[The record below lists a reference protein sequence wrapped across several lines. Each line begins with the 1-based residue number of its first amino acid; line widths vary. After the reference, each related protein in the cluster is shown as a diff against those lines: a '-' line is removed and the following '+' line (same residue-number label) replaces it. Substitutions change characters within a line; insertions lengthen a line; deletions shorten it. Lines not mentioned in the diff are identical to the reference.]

1 MSIIN
6 LLKDKNLKVTKN
18 RKIILE
24 ALQKEENPIS
34 AEELF
39 EKLKKE
45 NEMDL
50 STIYRNLNIL
60 EEKSVLLKTT
70 NFDGLNYYQI
80 NNSKHKH
87 FITCNNCHKK
97 FVIDDCPVHELEEKI
112 ERQTGFIINGHNFEF
127 TGLCPDC
134 QNKELNN
141 K

>member
-1 MSIIN
+1 MSINN
-6 LLKDKNLKVTKN
+6 LLKEKNLKVTKN

-39 EKLKKE
+39 DKLKKE

-70 NFDGLNYYQI
+70 NLDGLNYYQI
-80 NNSKHKH
+80 NNNKHKH

-97 FVIDDCPVHELEEKI
+97 FVIKNCPVHELEEKI
-112 ERQTGFIINGHNFEF
+112 EKETGFIISGHNFEF
-127 TGLCPDC
+127 TGICPDC
-134 QNKELNN
+134 QNK
-141 K
+141 

>member
-1 MSIIN
+1 MTINN
-6 LLKDKNLKVTKN
+6 LLREKDLKVTKN
-18 RKIILE
+18 RKIILK
-24 ALQKEENPIS
+24 ALQKEANPIS

-39 EKLKKE
+39 DKLKVE
-45 NEMDL
+45 NDMDL

-70 NFDGLNYYQI
+70 NLDGLNYYQL
-80 NNSKHKH
+80 NTSDHKH

-97 FVIDDCPVHELEEKI
+97 FVIENCPVHDLEERI
-112 ERQTGFIINGHNFEF
+112 EKETGFVINGHNFEF

-134 QNKELNN
+134 QNK

>member
-1 MSIIN
+1 MTIN
-6 LLKDKNLKVTKN
+6 DLLREKDLKVTKN
-18 RKIILE
+18 RKIILK
-24 ALQKEENPIS
+24 ALQKEANPIS

-39 EKLKKE
+39 DKLKVE
-45 NEMDL
+45 NDMDL

-70 NFDGLNYYQI
+70 NLDGLNYYQL
-80 NNSKHKH
+80 NTSDHKH

-97 FVIDDCPVHELEEKI
+97 FVIENCPVHDLEERI
-112 ERQTGFIINGHNFEF
+112 EKETGFVINGHNFEF

-134 QNKELNN
+134 QNK

>member
-1 MSIIN
+1 MTINN
-6 LLKDKNLKVTKN
+6 LLKEKSLKVTKN

-39 EKLKKE
+39 EKLRKE

-70 NFDGLNYYQI
+70 NLDGINYYQI
-80 NNSKHKH
+80 NNSHHKH
-87 FITCNNCHKK
+87 FLTCNNCHKK
-97 FVIDDCPVHELEEKI
+97 FVIEDCPVHELEEKI
-112 ERQTGFIINGHNFEF
+112 EKETGFIINGHNFEF
-127 TGLCPDC
+127 TGICPDC
-134 QNKELNN
+134 QNKY
-141 K
+141 

>member
-70 NFDGLNYYQI
+70 NLDGLNYYQI

>member
-1 MSIIN
+1 MTINN
-6 LLKDKNLKVTKN
+6 LLREKDLRVTKN

-24 ALQKEENPIS
+24 ALQKEANPIS

-39 EKLKKE
+39 DKLKVE
-45 NEMDL
+45 NDMDL

-70 NFDGLNYYQI
+70 NLDGLNYYQL
-80 NNSKHKH
+80 NNSDHKH

-97 FVIDDCPVHELEEKI
+97 FVIENCPVHDLEEKI
-112 ERQTGFIINGHNFEF
+112 EKETGFVINGHNFEF

-134 QNKELNN
+134 QNK